1 MSLRMRDYRVV
12 AARKQTERNNKIP
25 PQWLIDS
32 ALRNATSVL
41 HFPVTYGVLN
51 EVERDITSKFDATT
65 LLKKLKEGSW
75 SAEQVTTAFCKRA
88 AIAQQLVN
96 HLAGLPGMVTNLLK

>member
-1 MSLRMRDYRVV
+1 MRDYRVI

-41 HFPVTYGVLN
+41 HIPVTCGVLSD
-51 EVERDITSKFDATT
+51 VECDITSKFDATT
-65 LLKKLKEGSW
+65 LLKKLKEGTW
-75 SAEQVTTAFCKRA
+75 SAEQVITAFCKRA
-88 AIAQQLVN
+88 AIAQQLVS
-96 HLAGLPGMVTNLLK
+96 HLAGLPGMVTNLLT